1 MLKKRLIFSLL
12 YSEGYFLQSRNFNLQ
27 KVGNI
32 DWLKNN
38 YNFKNISP
46 YIDELIVLDVSRKD
60 RNKAVFLQNVLEI
73 SKLCFVPITVGG
85 GIKSLDD
92 ANYYLN
98 NASDKVLINS
108 SFHLEPKLVDEISKV
123 FGEQSIVVGI
133 DLKKTNDDYSIYIN
147 NGNKRIEKELKETFK
162 DLEKRSFGEL
172 LINSIDRD
180 GTGNG
185 LDYEILNKIP
195 NTFKRPIIISGG
207 TGNYQHVL
215 EGFKKNN
222 FNAISTANLLN
233 FIGDG
238 LTKMRNKLIENKINF
253 PLWDYTKL

>member
-1 MLKKRLIFSLL
+1 MTELVLELSRKFQYLRFSKIFLFICILLLLFSEQTRSILISSSSDAYIAVSSFVGVTLL
-12 YSEGYFLQSRNFNLQ
+12 LFVILEKRNFNLQ

-92 ANYYLN
+92 AKYYLN

-133 DLKKTNDDYSIYIN
+133 DLKKINDDYSIYIN
-147 NGNKRIEKELKETFK
+147 NGNKKIEKELKETF
-162 DLEKRSFGEL
+162 EKAE
-172 LINSIDRD
+172 
-180 GTGNG
+180 
-185 LDYEILNKIP
+185 
-195 NTFKRPIIISGG
+195 
-207 TGNYQHVL
+207 V
-215 EGFKKNN
+215 
-222 FNAISTANLLN
+222 A
-233 FIGDG
+233 
-238 LTKMRNKLIENKINF
+238 
-253 PLWDYTKL
+253 